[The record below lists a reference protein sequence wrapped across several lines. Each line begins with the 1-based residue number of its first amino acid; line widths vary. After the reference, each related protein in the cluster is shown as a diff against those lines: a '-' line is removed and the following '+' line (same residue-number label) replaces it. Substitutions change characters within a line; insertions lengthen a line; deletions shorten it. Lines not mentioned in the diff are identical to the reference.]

1 MVYAKGRNLLSWSVL
16 LGAAAVSASAWAAA
30 SDASSVVASQGG
42 ANVTLADIDTFAE
55 RIPAERRAPFFDS
68 PQRIETL
75 ISNLL
80 VHKQLAALARSE
92 GLDKDPAINAPGGLT
107 PDERLAMAETKRF
120 KEALVVPD
128 LDELTREEY
137 VAQPDKYSVPAA
149 LDVEQ
154 VLISTNSRSE
164 AEAKALADKVEAEA
178 RKDPAQFEALVEKYS
193 DDAGKSANH
202 GLVRHAG
209 NVPSQAFADAAK
221 ALAKPGDISPV
232 INTEFGF
239 HVLKLVAKAPAQRK
253 TFDEVRPQILET
265 LKKDYVERAVK
276 NYTDTLRNKPIDA
289 NAELVAS
296 LRTRYTE
303 KQPLPDPAAASAK
316 KKAH

>member
-1 MVYAKGRNLLSWSVL
+1 MIYAKGHSLLSGSIL
-16 LGAAAVSASAWAAA
+16 LCAAAVSASSSAAA
-30 SDASSVVASQGG
+30 SDASLVVASQGG
-42 ANVTLADIDTFAE
+42 AKVMLADIDMFAE
-55 RIPAERRAPFFDS
+55 RIPADRRAPFFDS

-75 ISNLL
+75 ISKLL
-80 VHKQLAALARSE
+80 VQKQLAALARSE
-92 GLDKDPAINAPGGLT
+92 GLDKDPSITAPGGLT
-107 PDERLAMAETKRF
+107 ADERLAIAETKRF

-128 LDELTREEY
+128 LGELAREEY
-137 VAQPDKYSVPAA
+137 VAHPENYADPAT

-154 VLISTNSRSE
+154 VLISTSSRSV
-164 AEAKALADKVEAEA
+164 AEAKALADKVEAET

-202 GLVRHAG
+202 GLVEHAG
-209 NVPSQAFADAAK
+209 NVPFQAFADAAT

-253 TFDEVRPQILET
+253 TFDEVRPQIMET
-265 LKKDYVERAVK
+265 LKKDYVQRAVT
-276 NYTDTLRNKPIDA
+276 NHTDTLSNKPIDA

-303 KQPLPDPAAASAK
+303 KQPLSDPAAAAVK
-316 KKAH
+316 KKTH